1 MRKYERLH
9 YTNKKTNY
17 HTWYITLLSDFRY
30 TPQWFTKAHWRLAVT
45 QSNQVMLKL
54 LSVQQGLIFFNKVY
68 VYYKVMISPNAAPT
82 HEHFIVKLVF
92 SLCFT
97 FGVFTAGKEST
108 IRERLVRD
116 RARTDDHC
124 LCKTVWRFKLAIS
137 KHLSGSESRSIQNRT
152 EPHLV
157 CFESCTRNMVYI

>member
-17 HTWYITLLSDFRY
+17 HTWYITLLSDFRF
-30 TPQWFTKAHWRLAVT
+30 TPQWFTKAHWRLTVT

-54 LSVQQGLIFFNKVY
+54 LSVQQGLILFNNVY

-97 FGVFTAGKEST
+97 FGVFTAGKESA
-108 IRERLVRD
+108 IRERSVRD

-137 KHLSGSESRSIQNRT
+137 
-152 EPHLV
+152 
-157 CFESCTRNMVYI
+157 